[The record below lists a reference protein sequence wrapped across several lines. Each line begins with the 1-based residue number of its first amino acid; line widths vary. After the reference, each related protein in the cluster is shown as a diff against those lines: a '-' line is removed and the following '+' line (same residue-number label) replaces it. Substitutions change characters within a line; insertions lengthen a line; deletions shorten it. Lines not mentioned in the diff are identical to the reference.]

1 MNNADCTVVVCSC
14 DNYADILPPFSALWR
29 KFWPDCPFETVLVT
43 ETIPQEAEGFDR
55 VIRTGLGKNWSQMLA
70 DALDSVSTPYVL
82 MLMNDY
88 CLAERVDTRR
98 ILELLAKCKAADALN
113 LRMNPSPKT
122 AIKNTAYSVSCQ
134 AGFWNR
140 EFLHDLASKTKS
152 AWEFERYGSFM
163 FDESDSRPLLVTDKK
178 EFPFLDVIHKG
189 YWEPFGVRLLADN
202 GIAYEG
208 SRTLPPLK
216 VRFVEAVK
224 SLIFA
229 VFPWNLILRVQN
241 ALGVGMKEKK

>member
-1 MNNADCTVVVCSC
+1 
-14 DNYADILPPFSALWR
+14 
-29 KFWPDCPFETVLVT
+29 VLVT
-43 ETIPQEAEGFDR
+43 ETEAGRAQGFDR
-55 VIRTGLGKNWSQMLA
+55 TVCTGTGKNWSEMLA
-70 DALDSVSTPYVL
+70 EALETVRTPYVL

-88 CLAERVDTRR
+88 YLAERVDTDR
-98 ILELLAKCKAADALN
+98 ILELLAKCKSADALN
-113 LRMNPSPKT
+113 LRMNPTPKT

-140 EFLHDLASKTKS
+140 EFLCDLVSKTKS

-163 FDESDSRPLLVTDKK
+163 FDESDPRPLLVTDKK
-178 EFPFLDVIHKG
+178 EFPFLDVVHKG

-202 GIAYEG
+202 GIAYSG
-208 SRTLPPLK
+208 PRTSPPLK

-229 VFPWNLILRVQN
+229 IFPWNLILRVQN
-241 ALGVGMKEKK
+241 ALNVGMKEKK